1 VGSAHDSLAE
11 DRNRDKYDGD
21 VLFPRMDIT
30 MATEKRSTYVQL
42 KEDLKGAAVAAVVL
56 GRREPFTCRVAVNAG
71 LELLLAGVELLKM
84 HGITK
89 EVALGFVES
98 LFAQPGDIDEM
109 HKGGKNEG
117 LLRVAMKIING
128 PIVRHSITGE
138 ELEGEAG
145 EGTAHDAIFIPRSDP
160 TLN

>member
-1 VGSAHDSLAE
+1 MGMF
-11 DRNRDKYDGD
+11 
-21 VLFPRMDIT
+21 LFPRMDTT

-42 KEDLKGAAVAAVVL
+42 KEDLKGTAVAAVII

-71 LELLLAGVELLKM
+71 LELLLAGAEMLKM

-89 EVALGFVES
+89 EVALGFVEA
-98 LFAQPGDIDEM
+98 LFEQPGNIDEM

-117 LLRVAMKIING
+117 LLRLAMKIING

-138 ELEGEAG
+138 SLEGEAG
-145 EGTAHDAIFIPRSDP
+145 EGTAHDAVFIPQFDP